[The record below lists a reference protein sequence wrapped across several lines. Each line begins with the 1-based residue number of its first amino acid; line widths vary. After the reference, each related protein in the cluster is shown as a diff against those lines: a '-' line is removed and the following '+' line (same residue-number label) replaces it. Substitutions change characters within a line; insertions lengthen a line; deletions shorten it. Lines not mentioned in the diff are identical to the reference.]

1 MLSAMARSPVRV
13 GDEWLKV
20 FPGGSGQLV
29 QHASDGRGRVGP
41 CGRCFTSLAAV
52 YDPDAVAVR
61 IERMVKARAARPEL
75 QGRRFRVWLESAS
88 RGSRGSPLGG
98 TRASAVGSR
107 ESRSTCICHICCPF
121 CRALVLGFGL
131 AHRVPEA
138 LALVTIHNNSSP
150 KP

>member
-1 MLSAMARSPVRV
+1 MARSPVRV

-88 RGSRGSPLGG
+88 RRSRGSPLGG

-107 ESRSTCICHICCPF
+107 EESQYLHLPYMLPLLI
-121 CRALVLGFGL
+121 GL
-131 AHRVPEA
+131 WYWGSAWRRESQRP
-138 LALVTIHNNSSP
+138 
-150 KP
+150 